1 MLLQTV
7 VEWTGT
13 VTGVLGAA
21 VVASN
26 TKYSPLGWISFLI
39 CSVSMAFYG
48 YMTEAWGLFTLEVC
62 FVLTN
67 LMGLWRWLI
76 KPTLERRRAHQP
88 LLQTKPATAEPPTHG

>member
-7 VEWTGT
+7 IEWTGT
-13 VTGVLGAA
+13 VTGVLGAV

-39 CSVSMAFYG
+39 CSLSMACYG
-48 YMTEAWGLFTLEVC
+48 YMTEAWGLLTLEVC

-88 LLQTKPATAEPPTHG
+88 LQAKTAAAEPPAHN